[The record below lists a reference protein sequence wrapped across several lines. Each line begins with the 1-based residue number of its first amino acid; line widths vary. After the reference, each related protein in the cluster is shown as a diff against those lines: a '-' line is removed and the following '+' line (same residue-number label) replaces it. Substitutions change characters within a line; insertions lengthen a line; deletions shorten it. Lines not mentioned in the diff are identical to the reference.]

1 MTKPMDRFNHEKI
14 TFWFYQAQMVLLNSF
29 SIAFSNV
36 TSMSEN
42 ETLLSVEDLK
52 AYFVSKKGY
61 VKAVDGISFDIKK
74 GECLGVLGESG
85 CGKSSLALA
94 IIGLFDRVAKYAAGS
109 SKDPRLRKKY
119 EMGLDDEGDRPGVR
133 GSVIFKGMDL
143 TTLDDEK
150 LVEIRGKQISMIPQG
165 LTHALNPQY
174 SVGYQTGEPIEI
186 HDEDVRLIELKK
198 RVLEYLNLVRIADSG
213 FRFVLD
219 PSSFSGGEAQRILIA
234 MSLISGPYLVIAD
247 EPTSALDVTI
257 QRQIINVL
265 RMVRDEFKVSLMLI
279 SHDAGVIAELADRVA
294 VMYAGKLMEV
304 GDAVQMFHHPGHPYT
319 MGLMSSFPTIAMMRM
334 KAGGKKPRLRGIPGD
349 PPDLTE
355 LPSGC
360 PFHPRCSFA
369 VERCK
374 IEVPENREVEP
385 RHWIRCH
392 RYEEIKE
399 E

>member
-1 MTKPMDRFNHEKI
+1 MMTEEK
-14 TFWFYQAQMVLLNSF
+14 
-29 SIAFSNV
+29 
-36 TSMSEN
+36 
-42 ETLLSVEDLK
+42 TLLSVEDLK
-52 AYFVSKKGY
+52 AYYVSQKGF
-61 VKAVDGISFDIKK
+61 VKAVDGVSFDIKE
-74 GECLGVLGESG
+74 GECLGILGESG

-94 IIGLFDRVAKYAAGS
+94 IMGLFNRVAKFAAGS
-109 SKDPRLRKKY
+109 SNIPGLRKKF
-119 EMGLDDEGDRPGVR
+119 EKGQEEGDRPGVR
-133 GSVIFKGMDL
+133 GKIIFKGMDL

-174 SVGYQTGEPIEI
+174 SVGFQTGEPVEI

-198 RVLEYLNLVRIADSG
+198 QVLEYLNLVRIADSG

-219 PSSFSGGEAQRILIA
+219 PGSFSGGEAQRILIA

-265 RMVRDEFKVSLMLI
+265 RMIRDDFDVSLMLI
-279 SHDAGVIAELADRVA
+279 SHDAGVIAEIADRVA

-304 GDAVQMFHHPGHPYT
+304 GDAIQMFHHPGHPYT

-334 KAGGKKPRLRGIPGD
+334 KAGGKRPRLRGIPGD
-349 PPDLTE
+349 PPDLTDV
-355 LPSGC
+355 PSGC
-360 PFHPRCSFA
+360 PFHPRCEFA
-369 VERCK
+369 IDRC
-374 IEVPENREVEP
+374 IEEVPQQREVES
-385 RHWIRCH
+385 RHWVRCH

-399 E
+399 